1 MKNKNMRLKTTTL
14 FVLSLIAWL
23 NATAQQTVNM
33 KFGKP
38 TKEELQM
45 TTYAD
50 DSSASAVVL
59 CRLTDVNF
67 TIQQNGYLV
76 DYHEKIRIKILKPE
90 GVRWA
95 NMTIPYY
102 KTGKDKNKL
111 KVSKFSLMTGDVNGN
126 FLQSGSFL
134 DNAMGNFG
142 EESVEDLKV
151 VAYNLEGSK
160 TKKSSLK
167 KKDVVKEQLNDEE
180 YQLRFT
186 APDVK
191 VGTVIECEYTV
202 HSDLFYMIHD
212 WYAQCEIPVVYA
224 KLYMDVP
231 CYLIYHMEEQLGEPA
246 ACHLSNTPVKIR
258 PELMPS
264 RRAEK

>member
-50 DSSASAVVL
+50 DSSAAAVVL

-102 KTGKDKNKL
+102 KTDKDKNKL

-126 FLQSGSFL
+126 FLQSGSFWI
-134 DNAMGNFG
+134 M
-142 EESVEDLKV
+142 
-151 VAYNLEGSK
+151 
-160 TKKSSLK
+160 
-167 KKDVVKEQLNDEE
+167 
-180 YQLRFT
+180 
-186 APDVK
+186 PW
-191 VGTVIECEYTV
+191 GT
-202 HSDLFYMIHD
+202 S
-212 WYAQCEIPVVYA
+212 A
-224 KLYMDVP
+224 
-231 CYLIYHMEEQLGEPA
+231 
-246 ACHLSNTPVKIR
+246 
-258 PELMPS
+258 
-264 RRAEK
+264 RRAWKT

>member
-1 MKNKNMRLKTTTL
+1 MRLKTTTL

-50 DSSASAVVL
+50 DSSAAAVVL

-102 KTGKDKNKL
+102 KTDKDKNKL

-134 DNAMGNFG
+134 DNAMGDFG

-151 VAYNLEGSK
+151 VAYSLERQQDEK
-160 TKKSSLK
+160 
-167 KKDVVKEQLNDEE
+167 VVAEE
-180 YQLRFT
+180 KGRGEGT
-186 APDVK
+186 AERR
-191 VGTVIECEYTV
+191 GI
-202 HSDLFYMIHD
+202 
-212 WYAQCEIPVVYA
+212 
-224 KLYMDVP
+224 
-231 CYLIYHMEEQLGEPA
+231 PA
-246 ACHLSNTPVKIR
+246 AVYRS
-258 PELMPS
+258 
-264 RRAEK
+264 

>member
-50 DSSASAVVL
+50 DSSAAAVVL

-126 FLQSGSFL
+126 FLQSGSFWI
-134 DNAMGNFG
+134 MPWGT
-142 EESVEDLKV
+142 SV
-151 VAYNLEGSK
+151 
-160 TKKSSLK
+160 
-167 KKDVVKEQLNDEE
+167 
-180 YQLRFT
+180 
-186 APDVK
+186 
-191 VGTVIECEYTV
+191 
-202 HSDLFYMIHD
+202 
-212 WYAQCEIPVVYA
+212 
-224 KLYMDVP
+224 
-231 CYLIYHMEEQLGEPA
+231 
-246 ACHLSNTPVKIR
+246 
-258 PELMPS
+258 
-264 RRAEK
+264 RRAWKT